1 MSRSDRSSASASG
14 EGVGDATRAS
24 ADGGATLGAGMAAA
38 AVRERVFRRAD
49 ILAGLTG
56 CR

>member
-1 MSRSDRSSASASG
+1 MSRNDRSWASG

-38 AVRERVFRRAD
+38 AVRERMLRRAD